1 MYLIW
6 PASLGALSGG
16 QRQRVWIAMILAQNT
31 DIVMLDEPTTYL
43 DLSHQ
48 VELMNMMRAMND
60 KGKTVVVVLHDL
72 NQACRY
78 CDHLVVL
85 KEGAI
90 VAEGDP
96 ESVFDAE
103 LLSDVFNLKATV
115 IPDPIAGTPM
125 CIPY

>member
-1 MYLIW
+1 
-6 PASLGALSGG
+6 
-16 QRQRVWIAMILAQNT
+16 MILAQNT

-85 KEGAI
+85 KEG
-90 VAEGDP
+90 GDCGRRG
-96 ESVFDAE
+96 S
-103 LLSDVFNLKATV
+103 
-115 IPDPIAGTPM
+115 
-125 CIPY
+125 